1 MASDND
7 IDSPVAESK
16 MSNYR
21 KRVVEVSLE
30 ESNLA
35 STMPTGPL
43 RNVAGMFFKASQK
56 SRQAKSEILF
66 LRERYFLGMDIV
78 TDESV

>member
-16 MSNYR
+16 TSTSR

-30 ESNLA
+30 ESTRRAFLLEL
-35 STMPTGPL
+35 GPEPSL
-43 RNVAGMFFKASQK
+43 
-56 SRQAKSEILF
+56 
-66 LRERYFLGMDIV
+66 
-78 TDESV
+78 